1 VPISNN
7 NNSRPHKRVLLTQP
21 SALEDAAPM
30 PTTGS
35 GSASSDANSS
45 LVRVIAYLTPEEA
58 QQLEMVWLQMRAL
71 AIRPSKADIMRAALK
86 LAMDNT
92 EMLSA
97 KLVEQMGGG
106 PPPPANG
113 RKPGPKA

>member
-1 VPISNN
+1 MPIS

-21 SALEDAAPM
+21 SALEDAAPI
-30 PTTGS
+30 PAGGGAT
-35 GSASSDANSS
+35 SADANSS

-86 LAMDNT
+86 MAMDNT
-92 EMLSA
+92 EALSS
-97 KLVEQMGGG
+97 KLAEQMGGG
-106 PPPPANG
+106 PPPQAPANG

>member
-1 VPISNN
+1 MGN
-7 NNSRPHKRVLLTQP
+7 
-21 SALEDAAPM
+21 
-30 PTTGS
+30 
-35 GSASSDANSS
+35 ASPETNSS

-86 LAMDNT
+86 MAMDNS
-92 EMLSA
+92 EALSA

-106 PPPPANG
+106 PEPPANG
-113 RKPGPKA
+113 RKPSSKI